1 MPQHVEN
8 YHLAVQ
14 ILGARS
20 NNSLLQDVDHILA
33 SCLVKI
39 LFDLGSLL
47 LAIGEVNPEKRGLY
61 DLMQQLARLRL
72 LL

>member
-20 NNSLLQDVDHILA
+20 NTILLQDVDHILA